1 MHFPEQS
8 ILSSNVSSEN
18 CFWIAS
24 AGPMAFMKP
33 SLKKNQEII
42 TIMGDFKILPSS
54 TNKTSRQIRKDTE
67 DLNNTIHKFV
77 LLYLHTTQNN
87 HITQILLNL
96 EHTQKLISGK
106 GHKANLIS
114 KELVHINHNA
124 IKAEIGWM
132 ASPTRWTRLW
142 VNSGSW

>member
-1 MHFPEQS
+1 
-8 ILSSNVSSEN
+8 
-18 CFWIAS
+18 
-24 AGPMAFMKP
+24 
-33 SLKKNQEII
+33 
-42 TIMGDFKILPSS
+42 MGDFKILPSS
-54 TNKTSRQIRKDTE
+54 TNKTSRQIPKDTE

-77 LLYLHTTQNN
+77 LLYLHTIQNN

-114 KELVHINHNA
+114 KELVHTNHNA
-124 IKAEIGWM
+124 IKAEICWM
-132 ASPTRWTRLW
+132 ASPTQWTRLW

>member
-1 MHFPEQS
+1 
-8 ILSSNVSSEN
+8 
-18 CFWIAS
+18 
-24 AGPMAFMKP
+24 
-33 SLKKNQEII
+33 
-42 TIMGDFKILPSS
+42 MGDFKILPSS
-54 TNKTSRQIRKDTE
+54 TNKTSRQIRQDTE